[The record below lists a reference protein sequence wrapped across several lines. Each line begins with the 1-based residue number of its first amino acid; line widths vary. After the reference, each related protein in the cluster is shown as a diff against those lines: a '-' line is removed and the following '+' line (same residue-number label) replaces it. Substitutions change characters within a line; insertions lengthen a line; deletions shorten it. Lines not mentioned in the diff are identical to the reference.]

1 MKPVSFDYFRPASL
15 EEAIALL
22 HYYGGDAKLLAGGQS
37 LIPLLNMRL
46 ARPSARIDLSGI
58 PDLDDIKQDGQ
69 VLAIGAMVR
78 HHSVECSTLVAE
90 RCPLLREAMSYVGHV
105 AIRTR
110 GTFGGSIAHAD
121 PSAEVPAVTALLD
134 ASFRI
139 VGPTGERS
147 VPWHNFFVT
156 ALKNISITTG
166 DTANVPYGI
175 GTFASRVGALGNSA
189 VKMGA
194 IQLRARILKTASS
207 ILEVAPED
215 LELAAGKVRVKG
227 APGRSLSLADMAVQS
242 GGAFPVL
249 PCPPTLTKWAWR

>member
-46 ARPSARIDLSGI
+46 ARPSALIDLSGI

-110 GTFGGSIAHAD
+110 GTFGG
-121 PSAEVPAVTALLD
+121 
-134 ASFRI
+134 
-139 VGPTGERS
+139 
-147 VPWHNFFVT
+147 
-156 ALKNISITTG
+156 
-166 DTANVPYGI
+166 
-175 GTFASRVGALGNSA
+175 GTRCD
-189 VKMGA
+189 
-194 IQLRARILKTASS
+194 R
-207 ILEVAPED
+207 
-215 LELAAGKVRVKG
+215 AAGCIFPYCWPHGRAQRPLAQLLCDRSEEYIDYHGRYSKR
-227 APGRSLSLADMAVQS
+227 ALWHRYIRQPGGRLGQ
-242 GGAFPVL
+242 
-249 PCPPTLTKWAWR
+249 